1 MTHTRFRSTTL
12 AALLLLGA
20 TAASAQ
26 SQSVFSIGPRISNY
40 STRVEGGP
48 TTTLRTGRQ
57 TAFGLVG
64 DYRNGNFNLDFSYDR
79 DSSNG
84 AALTDILIDDG
95 DFQRNR
101 GELAVGYSIL
111 PVLDL
116 QGGVRFEEI
125 RFGGFSLFGAPIGS
139 DLNMDHQALVGGIK
153 LHSTSMNPA
162 GFYLT
167 ARALV
172 GTAKFDDNG
181 DTERDTSGY
190 RAEVGIPIALG
201 SSNWHIVPGAEY
213 EHFDTKTF
221 GLGQKLDLNSN
232 RVFVNFVF
240 STR

>member
-1 MTHTRFRSTTL
+1 MTRNHFST
-12 AALLLLGA
+12 AALLALLVLGA
-20 TAASAQ
+20 TTASA
-26 SQSVFSIGPRISNY
+26 QSVFSIGPRISNF
-40 STRVEGGP
+40 STRVEGDP
-48 TTTLRTGRQ
+48 LTTFRTGRQ

-64 DYRNGNFNLDFSYDR
+64 DYRNGNFNLDFAYDR

-84 AALTDILIDDG
+84 ANITDILIDDA

-101 GELAVGYSIL
+101 GELAIGYSIL

-116 QGGVRFEEI
+116 QGGVRFEQL
-125 RFGGFSLFGAPIGS
+125 RFGGFSLFGGS
-139 DLNMDHQALVGGIK
+139 FGDVNMDHQALVAGIK
-153 LHSTSMNPA
+153 LHSTTMNPA

-167 ARALV
+167 ARGLV

-181 DTERDTSGY
+181 NTQKDTSGY

-201 SSNWHIVPGAEY
+201 SSNWHLVPGAEY

-221 GLGQKLDLNSN
+221 GLGQQIRLDSN
-232 RVFVNFVF
+232 RVFLNFVF